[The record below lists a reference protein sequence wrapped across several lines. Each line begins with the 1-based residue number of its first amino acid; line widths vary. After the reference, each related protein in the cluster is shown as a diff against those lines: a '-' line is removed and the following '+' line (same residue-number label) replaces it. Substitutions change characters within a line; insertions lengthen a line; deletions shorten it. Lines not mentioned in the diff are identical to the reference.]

1 MSSGGPDTGAGG
13 HDSRTVEHTTVKGI
27 FQGYVQESR
36 GTLVAQGG
44 KSGHELGLRV
54 FQSDQRAVAHQLG
67 GADSKCIRRSVFA
80 DMYMTVDE
88 ARHHEF
94 IAQVNDLIT
103 LLAEALLVHDI
114 LYALALDQDNLVLA
128 YAAVYGVEQLS
139 AFNCFIHSITSL
151 RYFRESRYV

>member
-1 MSSGGPDTGAGG
+1 
-13 HDSRTVEHTTVKGI
+13 
-27 FQGYVQESR
+27 
-36 GTLVAQGG
+36 
-44 KSGHELGLRV
+44 
-54 FQSDQRAVAHQLG
+54 
-67 GADSKCIRRSVFA
+67 
-80 DMYMTVDE
+80 MYMTVDE

-103 LLAEALLVHDI
+103 LRAEALLIHDI

-151 RYFRESRYV
+151 CYFRESRYFCKYSADFARSAFHSFPVGIMVSVE